1 VPDVKPSQDGWRNL
15 ADWVAGL
22 VLIYGFLFGVG
33 KLVLMDYA
41 SGVALLAL
49 GLAGGSFIY
58 FDLSR
63 RGWSS
68 LAE

>member
-1 VPDVKPSQDGWRNL
+1 MYGLPGMAGAIWRTGI
-15 ADWVAGL
+15 AGL

-68 LAE
+68 VAE

>member
-1 VPDVKPSQDGWRNL
+1 MQPSQDGWRNL
-15 ADWVAGL
+15 TDWIAGL

-33 KLVLMDYA
+33 KLVLMEYA
-41 SGVALLAL
+41 AGAGMLAVALA
-49 GLAGGSFIY
+49 AGAVIY

-63 RGWSS
+63 RGWST